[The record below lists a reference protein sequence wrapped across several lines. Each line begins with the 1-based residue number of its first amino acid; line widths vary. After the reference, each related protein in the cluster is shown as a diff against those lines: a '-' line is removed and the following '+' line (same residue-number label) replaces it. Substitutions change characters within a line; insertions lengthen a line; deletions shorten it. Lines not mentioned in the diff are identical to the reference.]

1 MDALNKIKMG
11 KLVEKGPWP
20 FSTRWSQKSLFEGDI
35 VAQTFVQNDFDQQL
49 EIGWEAL
56 WA

>member
-1 MDALNKIKMG
+1 MNKIKMG